1 MPSLDAEPVAL
12 TDDDLALILDALDSH
27 EYWQLSEP
35 SWRNSGAVIL
45 PTDDARFWL
54 DRPSLSR
61 SQREAIEEIE
71 RCRELSQRVY
81 AHREIA
87 SPRDA

>member
-1 MPSLDAEPVAL
+1 MANLDPAPFVL
-12 TDDDLALILDALDSH
+12 TDEDLGLILDALDSH
-27 EYWQLSEP
+27 EYWQLSDT

-45 PTDDARFWL
+45 PTDDALVWL

-81 AHREIA
+81 AHREIT
-87 SPRDA
+87 SHRDA